1 MRTDD
6 TVVTSKSHPAPEHSG
21 RAPLGSSGN
30 EWRASLLC
38 RRLVLQLVKE
48 NKQLLAVKVIV
59 CIELNGLHEYRF
71 FLKFQNCLVEIW
83 FLYLLIKIQGTRY
96 IVCHHH
102 EQLCEYTG
110 MERIEKLCVS
120 VGKADHWDQHP
131 TVLHHQAKYIQNS
144 QS

>member
-1 MRTDD
+1 MVYTNTD
-6 TVVTSKSHPAPEHSG
+6 
-21 RAPLGSSGN
+21 
-30 EWRASLLC
+30 
-38 RRLVLQLVKE
+38 
-48 NKQLLAVKVIV
+48 
-59 CIELNGLHEYRF
+59 F

-120 VGKADHWDQHP
+120 VDKADHWDQHP